1 MANCDTSIMD
11 GDLANKNMKGMVISY
26 KPVEDIVKNYLESP
40 LCIEVE
46 ETNRVE
52 VTLRLRL
59 FTGKLFLFRK

>member
-40 LCIEVE
+40 LCIKVD

-52 VTLRLRL
+52 VTL
-59 FTGKLFLFRK
+59 KEV